1 MEKFAKS
8 LISFDNRRD
17 KRKGKATAT
26 RPVADGDGRKAPY
39 IQLMQGD
46 LSDSTELLAIASPF
60 LRNKKAKRNCHRV
73 VLFLNNKMRKQE
85 VQS

>member
-26 RPVADGDGRKAPY
+26 RPVADGDGG
-39 IQLMQGD
+39 Q
-46 LSDSTELLAIASPF
+46 STIHSVDEGRL
-60 LRNKKAKRNCHRV
+60 V
-73 VLFLNNKMRKQE
+73 
-85 VQS
+85 